1 MQIWIKIWVF
11 AACLACASVSNAQI
25 NLPKLAGEDLKENIT
40 VKTLQ
45 HDSLS
50 SSFLIVIKNRVPLHK
65 HLHHAEHV
73 YVIEGSG
80 NMVLGNQQFKIN
92 AGDYVFIPKNTPHAV
107 QVHEGQILKVISI
120 QSPYFDG
127 SDRIN
132 LE

>member
-1 MQIWIKIWVF
+1 MPNWIKAF
-11 AACLACASVSNAQI
+11 CAAGLIIISIECNAQI
-25 NLPKLAGEDLKENIT
+25 NLPSLAEEDIKENIT

-50 SSFLIVIKNRVPLHK
+50 SSFLIVIKNYVHLHK

-73 YVIEGSG
+73 YIIEGSG
-80 NMVLGNQQFKIN
+80 DMVLGDRNFVVKT
-92 AGDYVFIPKNTPHAV
+92 GDYVFIPKNTPHSV
-107 QVHEGQILKVISI
+107 KVHEGEMLKVISI

-127 SDRIN
+127 TDRIS

>member
-1 MQIWIKIWVF
+1 MLTLSLLWAPFTK
-11 AACLACASVSNAQI
+11 AQI

-65 HLHHAEHV
+65 HLQHAEHV

-80 NMVLGNQQFKIN
+80 DMVLGNQQFEVK
-92 AGDYVFIPKNTPHAV
+92 AGDYVFIPKNTAHAV

-127 SDRIN
+127 SDRIS